1 MNPLLISHC
10 VPFSVTILVS
20 SPTSTSLVVSTCT
33 FLTLFTGGSS
43 SRSSVSVGLSSDFVN
58 TFE

>member
-1 MNPLLISHC
+1 
-10 VPFSVTILVS
+10 
-20 SPTSTSLVVSTCT
+20 
-33 FLTLFTGGSS
+33 LTLFTGGSS